1 MYRQP
6 FSQYL
11 IIFVSARAIESQSY
25 VLAAAQYGKHN
36 EKRESFGHSLAV
48 DPWGKILADAGGYP
62 LDDDVEEN
70 APVKDAPSIVTCEID
85 LDLVDSIR
93 QRMPID
99 LHRSS
104 TTVSFQSYEMKIGR
118 IGKTK
123 RK

>member
-1 MYRQP
+1 MYCQLFSP
-6 FSQYL
+6 FL
-11 IIFVSARAIESQSY
+11 ICFVSARAIESQSY

-48 DPWGKILADAGGYP
+48 DPWGKVLADAGGYP
-62 LDDDVEEN
+62 LDDDAEEN
-70 APVKDAPSIVTCEID
+70 APAGDAPTIVTCEID

-104 TTVSFQSYEMKIGR
+104 TTFSF
-118 IGKTK
+118 
-123 RK
+123 